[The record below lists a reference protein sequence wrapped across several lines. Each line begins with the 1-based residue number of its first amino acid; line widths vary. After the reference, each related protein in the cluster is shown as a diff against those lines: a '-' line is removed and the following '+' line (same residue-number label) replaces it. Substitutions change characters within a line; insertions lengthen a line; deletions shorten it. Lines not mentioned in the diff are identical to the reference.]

1 MDVNDVYEKLEREVD
16 PPVTRRE
23 LLETCRDVEIDC
35 PAGEDTEM
43 KDVLKLD
50 DASSYRC
57 LQEIH
62 ETVMGNLD
70 ESHVGRKYY
79 DDRGPNYGTDQVS
92 F

>member
-1 MDVNDVYEKLEREVD
+1 MDVNEVYEKLERDVE

-23 LLETCRDVEIDC
+23 LAEAFGDVEIDC
-35 PAGEDTEM
+35 PAGEATEM
-43 KDVLKLD
+43 TEVLDMD
-50 DASSYRC
+50 DASTYTC

>member
-1 MDVNDVYEKLEREVD
+1 MNLNEAYEKLEREVD
-16 PPVTRRE
+16 PPVTRHE

-35 PAGEDTEM
+35 PAGEATNLT
-43 KDVLKLD
+43 DVLETD
-50 DASSYRC
+50 DTSTYSC

-79 DDRGPNYGTDQVS
+79 DDRGPWLGGDQVS